1 MVALQTGHGEVVRRG
16 LPISY
21 VQVIFRTVS
30 LCLALVVDEVLP
42 VRKQMSVG
50 PNFDSSIR
58 RIERK
63 AIVVVGWCR
72 GLERGRN
79 VDRKAVSVIAEALP
93 IGGLRQ
99 GSKTDR

>member
-1 MVALQTGHGEVVRRG
+1 
-16 LPISY
+16 
-21 VQVIFRTVS
+21 VIFRTVS

-63 AIVVVGWCR
+63 SIVVVGWCR

-93 IGGLRQ
+93 IGGLDCDRVKNRPVRSIIARMDGL
-99 GSKTDR
+99 GSAKLW